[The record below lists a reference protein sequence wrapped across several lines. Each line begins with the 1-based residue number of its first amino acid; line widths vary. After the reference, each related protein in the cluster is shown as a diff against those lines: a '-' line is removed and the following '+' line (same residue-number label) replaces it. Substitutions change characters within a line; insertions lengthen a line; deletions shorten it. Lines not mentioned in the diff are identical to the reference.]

1 MTTPGA
7 LRLSKLPPSLLNSE
21 MIAVLSGDGQVY
33 AACRSC
39 GWEHRVDII
48 GKTESGEMAAALARA
63 RCAHCDRADTLG
75 PVRHALIVTV
85 TCRDCA
91 ATSRVDVGAD
101 AEVSC
106 PACRSE
112 RLEPVAEEV
121 TPAYPVEFT
130 ELEPPAWQLMS
141 TDRHLWGRSG
151 TEDAG
156 LINEMAQAASALLT
170 EPQRYH
176 YLLILFARRLR
187 ITSPYD
193 ADGAYTIVNIAANLE
208 WGYLR
213 LTGDAVMGAR
223 AVEDFK
229 EMVRLAPDE
238 LNSAIAE
245 HSLAMGIYS
254 MLASYQ
260 EKYVVAVTG
269 QPGLREFG
277 IGAAMHS
284 EQVLR
289 GYVERGSAGLATQ
302 LARVRYVIG
311 DLLRAGDTDD
321 EQRRTALG
329 YFAAALEDP
338 WVAENLG
345 FGVAESRAH
354 TIMDMADP
362 GEELIGQAIDDLQ
375 LATTAT
381 GSDLA
386 YRNRWRSRYF
396 LAKLIMRYSDDR
408 HAGLQQIEE
417 AAALALQQFSG
428 VADEA
433 QIVFQSEKMSDV
445 FDLLAFRYAD
455 FGWNDQAL
463 AALETIRGHA
473 VRRYSMPEDR
483 ADAEMRE
490 LRHRQ
495 MEDMVPAAIRDSG
508 LPSLS
513 PVLSQRSIE
522 DYFEEDPIGPQAQ
535 ALMRGHG
542 DVPTALLCLWV
553 TELRPGDPIVSALVC
568 HMIAEDQWLNK
579 RWMWRADARALAR
592 LREQEWIDP
601 GDYRERLLRLGC
613 REGWT
618 ALLEPAAEMITGT
631 GAKRLVVNL
640 SGRLSRLP
648 VEAFTAGGGVPAWPD
663 LSVTYLP
670 SVRFGADLIA
680 RAGPTG
686 AGPDGTSAGARVL
699 ALGYGGADMPEHE
712 AELAAIAGIWGEAAR
727 VIPGAQCTKKS
738 VLDVLNEPWDIV
750 HIACHGTFD
759 ESVPMASALHFLPD
773 PRDDARRVTAEDLLR
788 YVQLPRHPLVILSA
802 CSSVVTADT
811 RSNSFHGLAGS
822 LFRAGAQ
829 AIIGS
834 RWPVA
839 DQAARACMEE
849 LHRALH
855 QGGPADLALARS
867 VAALRADGRP
877 AGDWAAFG
885 YFGVT

>member
-7 LRLSKLPPSLLNSE
+7 LRLSKLPPSLLNPE
-21 MIAVLSGDGQVY
+21 MLALLSADGQFY

-39 GWEHRVDII
+39 GWEHRVDIV
-48 GKTESGEMAAALARA
+48 GMTSAETMNAALARV

-101 AEVSC
+101 ADPSC
-106 PACRSE
+106 PACRSD
-112 RLEPVAEEV
+112 RLEPVAEEL

-130 ELEPPAWQLMS
+130 ELEPPAWRLMS
-141 TDRHLWGRSG
+141 TDRHQWGRSG

-156 LINEMAQAASALLT
+156 LINEMAQSASALLP

-187 ITSPYD
+187 ITGPYD
-193 ADGAYTIVNIAANLE
+193 AEGSYTIVNIAANLE

-213 LTGDAVMGAR
+213 LTGDAVMGVQAI
-223 AVEDFK
+223 EDFK

-238 LNSAIAE
+238 LNRAIAE

-254 MLASYQ
+254 MLARYQ

-269 QPGLREFG
+269 QPDLRAFA

-289 GYVERGSAGLATQ
+289 GHLKQGGARMAAQ
-302 LARVRYVIG
+302 LARVQYVIG

-321 EQRRTALG
+321 EQRQKALG

-338 WVAENLG
+338 WVTEHLG

-362 GEELIGQAIDDLQ
+362 APELIDQAIDDLK
-375 LATTAT
+375 LASTAT
-381 GSDLA
+381 GTDQA
-386 YRNRWRSRYF
+386 YQNRWRSRYF

-408 HAGLQQIEE
+408 HAGLQEIEE
-417 AAALALQQFSG
+417 AASLALQQFSG

-433 QIVFQSEKMSDV
+433 QIVFQSEQMSEV

-455 FGWNDQAL
+455 FGWNDEAL

-473 VRRYSMPEDR
+473 VRRYSMPEER

-495 MEDMVPAAIRDSG
+495 LEDMVPAAIRDSG

-513 PVLSQRSIE
+513 PVLSERSIE
-522 DYFEEDPIGPQAQ
+522 DYFEEDPVGPQAQ
-535 ALMRGHG
+535 VLMRGHG

-592 LREQEWIDP
+592 LREQRWIEPDES
-601 GDYRERLLRLGC
+601 RERLLRLAC

-618 ALLEPAAEMITGT
+618 ALLGPAAEMITGT

-648 VEAFTAGGGVPAWPD
+648 VEAFTAGGGAPAWPD

-686 AGPDGTSAGARVL
+686 AGPHGATGGARVL

-738 VLDVLNEPWDIV
+738 VLDALNEPWDIV
-750 HIACHGTFD
+750 HIACHGTFT
-759 ESVPMASALHFLPD
+759 ESVPLASALHFLPD
-773 PRDDARRVTAEDLLR
+773 PDDDARRVTAEDLLR

-802 CSSVVTADT
+802 CSSVVTADS

-839 DQAARACMEE
+839 DEAARVCMVE

-877 AGDWAAFG
+877 AGEWAAFG